1 MMMKKVQEM
10 LESQV
15 SSTQGHKYQAEI
27 TADKR
32 KLDNFLDDLDSL
44 FERIVSQQ
52 EKAYLKGTLAFITT
66 KENELSEVI
75 RKLRI
80 KNDSV
85 TDKDREI
92 INLKKTIILVKQEIY
107 EADNTRIKNIELTK
121 QCRDVYHQIV

>member
-1 MMMKKVQEM
+1 
-10 LESQV
+10 
-15 SSTQGHKYQAEI
+15 
-27 TADKR
+27 
-32 KLDNFLDDLDSL
+32 L